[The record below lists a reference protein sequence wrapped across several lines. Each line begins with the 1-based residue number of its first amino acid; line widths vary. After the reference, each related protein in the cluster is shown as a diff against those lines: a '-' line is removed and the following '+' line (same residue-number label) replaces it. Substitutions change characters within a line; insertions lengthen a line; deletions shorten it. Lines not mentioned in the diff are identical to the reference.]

1 MNIEKCA
8 ENYLKKLRRQQQA
21 IAKENQQR
29 QIVVEKIKRCLTSSD
44 TSGVFYLF
52 GSTAEGKAT
61 PGSDIDIAVDG
72 IAPEAY
78 FKIWNLLTEAI
89 DGYFIDLRDI
99 TGKENFFAR
108 RVRKYGIKL

>member
-8 ENYLKKLRRQQQA
+8 ENYLKRLQFRQQS
-21 IAKENQQR
+21 ITRENQQR
-29 QIVVEKIKRCLTSSD
+29 QAVVERIKRCLASSD
-44 TSGVFYLF
+44 IIGSFYLF
-52 GSTAEGKAT
+52 GSTAEGKAA

-72 IAPEAY
+72 IAPEEY

-99 TGKENFFAR
+99 TGKNNFFAQ